1 MNKVMSSVSSSVLT
15 MREKVMTMP
24 IIMKSIDRSWR
35 MAGAM
40 PRCLAGTV
48 SMTATPL
55 GLLKMPAKKTRI
67 IN

>member
-1 MNKVMSSVSSSVLT
+1 

-24 IIMKSIDRSWR
+24 IIMKSMDRSWR

-55 GLLKMPAKKTRI
+55 GLLKMPAKK
-67 IN
+67 NKDY